1 MRNEYSGSRGILT
14 GSNFCR
20 VGLYN
25 FFFNIFGSQPDTTS
39 WNIAWFTLCQKEEG
53 GGRESKM

>member
-1 MRNEYSGSRGILT
+1 MRM
-14 GSNFCR
+14 SNLIHVECYLEASLGEL
-20 VGLYN
+20 VLCN
-25 FFFNIFGSQPDTTS
+25 FFFNILGSQPDTTS